1 VQHEGGTVFARNH
14 ALRAIKA
21 GLFEA
26 DFRIDVRAETITCPA
41 GEVEFEP
48 GETVHFDP
56 EVLRRLSSSRELH
69 ASGQRQRT

>member
-1 VQHEGGTVFARNH
+1 MGLARH
-14 ALRAIKA
+14 QAWLV
-21 GLFEA
+21 LEA

-41 GEVEFEP
+41 GEVEPFEP